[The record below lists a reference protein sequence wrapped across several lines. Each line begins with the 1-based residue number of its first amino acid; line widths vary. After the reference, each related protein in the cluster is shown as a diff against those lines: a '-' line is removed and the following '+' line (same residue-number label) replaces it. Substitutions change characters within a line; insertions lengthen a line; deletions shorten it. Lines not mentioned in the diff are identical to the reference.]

1 MTVCDIQS
9 NDELGSLSNSLNT
22 LASNL
27 QNALDEL
34 NKANKQLEKDVQ
46 HERILLEQRKELV
59 DSLSHEMKTPLGLIQ
74 AYTEGLKNEIDN
86 DKRRKY
92 MDAILAATE
101 RMNYTIISL
110 LDLSALEAGTTV
122 LKETLFDFVE
132 LTEEVGGRL
141 LLDVPCE
148 RYSFT
153 YELPEREI
161 IVYADRRRIEQ
172 VL

>member
-1 MTVCDIQS
+1 MCIRD
-9 NDELGSLSNSLNT
+9 
-22 LASNL
+22 
-27 QNALDEL
+27 
-34 NKANKQLEKDVQ
+34 
-46 HERILLEQRKELV
+46 R
-59 DSLSHEMKTPLGLIQ
+59 

-132 LTEEVGGRL
+132 LTEEGNYQITV
-141 LLDVPCE
+141 
-148 RYSFT
+148 FT
-153 YELPEREI
+153 P
-161 IVYADRRRIEQ
+161 
-172 VL
+172 